1 MEIVTEETINDID
14 TSRDIEN
21 LKKVEAALFIAGK
34 FLTEQELVA
43 LTDLNP
49 ILLSQALAKI
59 TEKYDDNSAIE
70 VLNKGDLWKMDVKQE
85 YIDIVNRL
93 ATGNTEFT
101 RAEQETLAVI
111 AHKQPITQSKIIHI
125 RGNKAYD
132 HIRKCAQL
140 GLIKTKRA
148 GRTYE
153 LSLSNEFYDYFNV
166 SKEKALKLEKP
177 EKEKYSAEEKT
188 KEISENKDSEGNENK
203 ILETEEIAEG

>member
-21 LKKVEAALFIAGK
+21 LKKVEAVLFIAGK

-49 ILLSQALAKI
+49 ILLSQALSKI

-85 YIDIVNRL
+85 YIEIVNRL

-132 HIRKCAQL
+132 HIRKCTQL
-140 GLIKTKRA
+140 GLIKTKKA

-153 LSLSNEFYDYFNV
+153 LSLSNDFYDYFNI
-166 SKEKALKLEKP
+166 SKEKALKLNASNPK
-177 EKEKYSAEEKT
+177 KEKSAIENEES
-188 KEISENKDSEGNENK
+188 EEESENKIREA
-203 ILETEEIAEG
+203 EEISGG